1 MQYIVHAHYIYI
13 IFTALNKLFYDI
25 LSFYTI
31 KCHMICHVI
40 CDQCEWTHAYITHQN
55 VECVE

>member
-1 MQYIVHAHYIYI
+1 M
-13 IFTALNKLFYDI
+13 NKLFYDI

-40 CDQCEWTHAYITHQN
+40 CDQYEWTHAYITQQN